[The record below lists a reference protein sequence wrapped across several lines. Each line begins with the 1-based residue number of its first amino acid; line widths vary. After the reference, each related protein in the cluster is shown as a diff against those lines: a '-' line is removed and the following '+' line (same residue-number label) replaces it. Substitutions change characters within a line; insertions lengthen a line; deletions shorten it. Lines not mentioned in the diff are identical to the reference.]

1 MAEELNVEEV
11 HAMLEQHLRNRSDL
25 RIWNAVVTRVLSP
38 RNPFEPESAREP
50 QRWFVLFSTLSLA
63 AIGAFVY
70 FNLWN

>member
-1 MAEELNVEEV
+1 MAEELTVEAV
-11 HAMLEQHLRNRSDL
+11 HAMLEQHLSNRSDL
-25 RIWNAVVTRVLSP
+25 GISSAVVTRVFSS
-38 RNPFEPESAREP
+38 RNPFEPESARKP

>member
-1 MAEELNVEEV
+1 MAELTVRQV

-25 RIWNAVVTRVLSP
+25 GLWNAVPMRVMGP
-38 RNPFEPESAREP
+38 RNPFEPESMRKP
-50 QRWFVLFSTLSLA
+50 QRWFVLFSIASLA

>member
-38 RNPFEPESAREP
+38 RNPFEPESARGP

-63 AIGAFVY
+63 AIGALVY